1 MDDKKK
7 TVTEEETKGTASKE
21 TDEILDFDEMRESK
35 KSESDNKKGSDK
47 GEGKDEKDTK
57 KEDIGKDER
66 KESDK
71 KESKNSEK
79 DKKKDSEKGKNKNSK
94 KTEKKESEKEDG
106 KDSEKAEKESEKE
119 ASKDS
124 EEDKKEPEKEVNKDS
139 EKAEK
144 KESEQEKSKDSEK
157 DKKES
162 EKKDSKDSEK
172 DKKES
177 KAVEKEASKDSK
189 KAEEKEPE
197 KDSKK
202 DSEENKKEDSAKD
215 VKKDLE
221 QEDNKD
227 SKTADQG
234 DKSDFLEQEV
244 ITTKNTKS
252 NKGKKALAI
261 ALGVVAVLLLIV
273 YISGFVYFSGHFYQ
287 DVAINGV
294 TVSNMDKAE
303 AKQVLDKFYTNYI
316 LTMETIDGNQL
327 SVDGKDIAM
336 QITLRDEFDSC
347 MQKQQA
353 YLWFVNMM
361 GHHDYEIG
369 ADASWDED
377 ALSAVYD
384 SMDILNKKMMTAP
397 KDAYV
402 GVEDGKFA
410 IVKEIMGTTI
420 NASAF
425 KQAVGTSLKS
435 VQSVLNLMDAG
446 CYTLPTVY
454 ESDKALQ
461 EEYEAKSTFS
471 GNEVKIQ
478 MDDLTLEPGMELYEE
493 VLEKKG
499 DSYEVSKNLVK
510 KYVEGLAKEYDTLD
524 TERTFTTSF
533 SSKKATVYGSAFGY
547 KLNQDETTNALYK
560 ALTAGKPSTVE
571 AVFDSKGY
579 TLQGENDIGNTY
591 VEVNLSEQR
600 VIAYKNGRKI
610 AEGDCVSGKESI
622 GHGTTIGL
630 YAIQDKLSPTV
641 LRGEKRTVTK
651 TVTQKNKKGKKVEKT
666 VTTTEYEY
674 ESPVTFWLQFN
685 GGIGLHDAAGWR
697 NQYGGSIYYYSG
709 SHGCVNLPYDLAE
722 TIYNNFEVG
731 DPVIVYFW
739 DNENRK

>member
-7 TVTEEETKGTASKE
+7 TVTEEETKGITSKE
-21 TDEILDFDEMRESK
+21 TDEILDFDEMRKGK
-35 KSESDNKKGSDK
+35 KTESDDKKISDK
-47 GEGKDEKDTK
+47 EKSKDKTITDKEDSGKDDK
-57 KEDIGKDER
+57 

-71 KESKNSEK
+71 EKSKSSE
-79 DKKKDSEKGKNKNSK
+79 KKDSKKRKNENSK
-94 KTEKKESEKEDG
+94 KAEKKESEKEG
-106 KDSEKAEKESEKE
+106 GEDSETVEKESEKE
-119 ASKDS
+119 VDKDS
-124 EEDKKEPEKEVNKDS
+124 ETVKKKESERKDKDS

-144 KESEQEKSKDSEK
+144 KESEKEESKDSEEEKKSDKDSEK
-157 DKKES
+157 DKKQDSEKAEKKES
-162 EKKDSKDSEK
+162 EKEESKDSEEEKESDKDSEK
-172 DKKES
+172 DKKQHSEKDDKKENSEES
-177 KAVEKEASKDSK
+177 KAED
-189 KAEEKEPE
+189 
-197 KDSKK
+197 
-202 DSEENKKEDSAKD
+202 KED
-215 VKKDLE
+215 
-221 QEDNKD
+221 
-227 SKTADQG
+227 
-234 DKSDFLEQEV
+234 FIEQEV
-244 ITTKNTKS
+244 ITTQSTESK
-252 NKGKKALAI
+252 KGRKVLGI
-261 ALGVVAVLLLIV
+261 VLGVVAALLLIV

-294 TVSNMDKAE
+294 SVSNMNKAE
-303 AKQVLDKFYTNYI
+303 AKKILDDFYTNYN
-316 LTMETIDGNQL
+316 LTMETIDGHQV
-327 SVDGKDIAM
+327 SVAGKDIAM

-347 MQKQQA
+347 MKKQQA

-369 ADASWDED
+369 ADASWDEA
-377 ALSAVYD
+377 ALSDIYD

-397 KDAYV
+397 EDAYV

-410 IVKEIMGTTI
+410 IVKEILGTTI
-420 NASAF
+420 NTNVF
-425 KQAVGTSLKS
+425 KQAVETSLTS

-446 CYTLPTVY
+446 CYTLPNVY
-454 ESDKALQ
+454 ESDEAVQ
-461 EEYEAKSTFS
+461 TEYEAKSVFS
-471 GNEVKIQ
+471 GNTVKIQ

-499 DSYEVSKNLVK
+499 DEYQVSKNLVK
-510 KYVEGLAKEYDTLD
+510 KYVEGLAKEYDTLE

-533 SSKKATVYGSAFGY
+533 NSRKATVFGSAFGY
-547 KLNQDETTNALYK
+547 KLNQEETTNALYR

-651 TVTQKNKKGKKVEKT
+651 TITKKNKKGKEVKETK
-666 VTTTEYEY
+666 TTTEYEY

-697 NQYGGSIYYYSG
+697 SQYGGSIYYYSG

-722 TIYNNFEVG
+722 TIYKNFEIG